1 MTIERNASADFDKRI
16 DAPYWRGLA
25 DGILRLPQCA
35 GCDRWI
41 WPVEWRCGTCGS
53 YEIGWKEREPL
64 GTVYSHAVTHQA
76 FVSSFADLVPYAQVL
91 VELPHCDGR
100 RLFGLL
106 DGPSDGL
113 AIGRAVE
120 GIILAPTD
128 RTLGLASLVWRLI

>member
-1 MTIERNASADFDKRI
+1 MLPTGEVWRTASCAFRSV
-16 DAPYWRGLA
+16 LA
-25 DGILRLPQCA
+25 VIA
-35 GCDRWI
+35 GSGRSSGAAGHA
-41 WPVEWRCGTCGS
+41 VHTKLGG
-53 YEIGWKEREPL
+53 KEREPL

-76 FVSSFADLVPYAQVL
+76 FVSSFADLVPYTQVL